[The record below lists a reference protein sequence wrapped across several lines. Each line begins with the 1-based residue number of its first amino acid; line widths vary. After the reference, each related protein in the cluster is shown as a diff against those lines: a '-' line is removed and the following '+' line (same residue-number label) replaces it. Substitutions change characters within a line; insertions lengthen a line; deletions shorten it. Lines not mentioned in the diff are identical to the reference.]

1 MQVRIRFSENDCLAV
16 TFAPWSSQI
25 YSLLRGQS
33 NRLYDPVSRA
43 WLIPAGAKSIEALL
57 ADLLATNLFTA
68 PNQNVAADALNDPL
82 VERLERDLK
91 ARHYSPRTIRAYTAW
106 LERFLQE
113 KRLAPD
119 TRVLPHVVDHRDVNA
134 FLSRLA
140 VEEKISASTQNQALA
155 ALLFFFRTTVQR
167 PLEELGPVVR
177 AFTSERL
184 PVVMSRDEV
193 RRVLAHMKGP
203 EVLVAKIMY
212 GSGLRL
218 SEALSLR
225 VQDLDFEH
233 HQIVVRRGKGDKDRR
248 TLLPAT
254 LVPALRKHLESVK
267 AIHEKD
273 KAAGWGRVQLPD
285 ALLRKFPHDASD
297 WRWQWVFPQHQLWKD
312 PRTGIRGRHHID
324 PSLVQKAVHQAVK
337 DAELTKRASCHTF
350 RHSFATHLLESGY
363 DIRTIQEL
371 LGHSDLKTTMIY
383 THVLN
388 RGPSGVRSPMDG
400 LL

>member
-1 MQVRIRFSENDCLAV
+1 MQVRIRFSENGCIAV
-16 TFAPWSSQI
+16 TFTPWSSQV
-25 YSLLRGQS
+25 YSLLRSQS
-33 NRLYDPVSRA
+33 NRSYDPVNKA

-57 ADLLATNLFTA
+57 SDLFATKLFSAPA
-68 PNQNVAADALNDPL
+68 PNFPANAADDPL

-91 ARHYSPRTIRAYTAW
+91 ARHYSPRTIRTYTAW
-106 LERFLQE
+106 LDRFLLE
-113 KRLAPD
+113 KRLAPN
-119 TRVLPHVVDHRDVNA
+119 TTVLPHTIDHRDVNA

-155 ALLFFFRTTVQR
+155 ALLFFFRNTVQR

-193 RRVLAHMKGP
+193 RRILHHLKDPELLA
-203 EVLVAKIMY
+203 AKIMY

-218 SEALSLR
+218 SEVLSLR
-225 VQDLDFEH
+225 VQDLDIEH
-233 HQIVVRRGKGDKDRR
+233 QQIIVRRGKGDKDRC
-248 TLLPAT
+248 TLLPLT
-254 LVPALRKHLESVK
+254 LIPALKKHLDLVK
-267 AIHEKD
+267 ALHEKD

-285 ALLRKFPHDASD
+285 ALHRKFTQDASD
-297 WRWQWVFPQHQLWKD
+297 WRWQWVFPQQQLWKD
-312 PRTGIRGRHHID
+312 PHTGNRGRHHMD
-324 PSLVQKAVHQAVK
+324 PSLIQKAVHQAVK
-337 DAELTKRASCHTF
+337 DAELTKRVSCHTF

-400 LL
+400 L